1 MDRSVRGFAAR
12 QLADYRAGRPGT
24 LFAEGDHPHLTL
36 GEAYALQAQVAT
48 LRAAEGEPV
57 AGYKVGC
64 TGSGTREQ
72 FGMDGPI
79 RGFLY
84 SSELHPFRSKLSYA
98 SYANLAIEGEIAVR
112 LGDDAEIAHVF
123 PIIELH
129 NYVFRSKSPNL
140 QELIANNGLHAGV
153 VLPATDGAQW
163 RGDEPL
169 AGVLR
174 VTINGERVE
183 EGPVSGVP
191 GGPAGSVEWLRG
203 HLPEYGLNLRPR
215 QLILT
220 GTPLSLIPV
229 RPGDSL
235 CVTAEGL
242 GVVESTVLT

>member
-1 MDRSVRGFAAR
+1 MSLSVRGFAAR
-12 QLADYRAGRPGT
+12 QLADYRARRPGT
-24 LFAEGDHPHLTL
+24 LFAEDDHPDLTL
-36 GEAYALQAQVAT
+36 GDAYTIQAQLAT
-48 LRAAEGEPV
+48 LRTAEGEPV
-57 AGYKVGC
+57 AGYKIGC
-64 TGSGTREQ
+64 TGPGTREQ

-84 SSELHPFRSKLSYA
+84 SPELHSSGAKLSYRA
-98 SYANLAIEGEIAVR
+98 YANLAIEGEMAVR
-112 LGDDAEIAHVF
+112 LGEDAEITRVF
-123 PIIELH
+123 PVIELH
-129 NYVFRSKSPNL
+129 NYVFRSKTPNL

-153 VLPATDGAQW
+153 VLPAADGAQW

-174 VTINGERVE
+174 VTINGEMVE

-203 HLPEYGLNLRPR
+203 HLPEYGLTLRPR

-220 GTPLSLIPV
+220 GTPLGLIPV

-242 GVVESTVLT
+242 GTVYATVLT